1 MLLYKLCPSRQ
12 DFEKTRLNPTIG
24 NRDCDPLTLK
34 KRTPFFACFAFSCVL
49 FSVFDREN
57 GENCSFWAVKR
68 AFSSGI
74 FWSLKTMRFNAQKLE
89 FSPFSRSKSENETQE
104 NAKHAKNG
112 VLFLR
117 VSGSQSRFPIVGFKR
132 VFFKFLSA
140 WV

>member
-1 MLLYKLCPSRQ
+1 
-12 DFEKTRLNPTIG
+12 
-24 NRDCDPLTLK
+24 
-34 KRTPFFACFAFSCVL
+34 
-49 FSVFDREN
+49 
-57 GENCSFWAVKR
+57 
-68 AFSSGI
+68 
-74 FWSLKTMRFNAQKLE
+74 MRFNAQKLE

-140 WV
+140 WAENFFCLMHALRYELDIHCQTRIANVPGIETNGQNDMVANQRKNFE